1 MKKFLFSLAILCG
14 SMLCACGGRA
24 VTTVESDSTEVV
36 VDSVVCNCD
45 TCQCDTCCCE

>member
-1 MKKFLFSLAILCG
+1 MKKFIFMFALLCG
-14 SMLCACGGRA
+14 VVSCTKETK
-24 VTTVESDSTEVV
+24 TTEVVNDSTEVV